1 MTSPS
6 VNVQRSVTTNRHQST
21 PNDMKYAPKYSLE
34 EHLGDSNLSLNLHFN
49 GDFNQQQK
57 GRDDDDEAQQCPS
70 ALTG

>member
-1 MTSPS
+1 
-6 VNVQRSVTTNRHQST
+6 
-21 PNDMKYAPKYSLE
+21 MKYAPKYSLE